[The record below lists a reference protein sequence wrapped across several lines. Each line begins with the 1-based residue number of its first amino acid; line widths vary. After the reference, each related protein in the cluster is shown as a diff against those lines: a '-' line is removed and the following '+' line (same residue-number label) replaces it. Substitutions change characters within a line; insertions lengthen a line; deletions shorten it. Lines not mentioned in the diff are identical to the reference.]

1 MTVSLKATQ
10 RFWKILNQLVLC
22 AVFDHGNITQNEMNQ
37 SFQKAQEQFT
47 ERSKYLNTLTRL
59 LSREIGSQVTVSDF
73 TFFVVR

>member
-22 AVFDHGNITQNEMNQ
+22 AVFDSANTTKNEMNQ

-47 ERSKYLNTLTRL
+47 ERSKYWNTLTRL

-73 TFFVVR
+73 TFIVVG